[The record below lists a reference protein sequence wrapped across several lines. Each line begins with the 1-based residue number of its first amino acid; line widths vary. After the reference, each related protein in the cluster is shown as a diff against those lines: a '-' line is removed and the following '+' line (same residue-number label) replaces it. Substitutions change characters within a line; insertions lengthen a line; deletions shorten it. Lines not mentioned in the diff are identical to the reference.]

1 MSQLPPDSKSGNLFH
16 TESPIVV
23 NFLLLDGDN
32 FPPSLPQ
39 TDTEP
44 DQEYHKYDQDHEHD
58 NTDRY

>member
-1 MSQLPPDSKSGNLFH
+1 MNQQLPDSESGHLFH
-16 TESPIVV
+16 TESLIVV
-23 NFLLLDGDN
+23 NFLLLNRDN

-44 DQEYHKYDQDHEHD
+44 DQENHKYHQDNEHD

>member
-1 MSQLPPDSKSGNLFH
+1 MSQQPPDSESGNLFH

-23 NFLLLDGDN
+23 NFLLLIRDN

-44 DQEYHKYDQDHEHD
+44 DQEPHKYEQDHEHD
-58 NTDRY
+58 NTDSY